1 MRRCVPTVEESIP
14 RALVGL
20 APRSRDLYASCLR
33 LLADRHG
40 RRKIDQLATSDITEL
55 GVWAQAMAV
64 RRSTSV
70 SGASAREHAIA
81 ACRRLFDIAIADGHL
96 QHNPAKAVRKPQ
108 RQESRRT
115 ALTDEQVAEVFDV
128 VRDAETGWLTFLL
141 ETACRREGLLDLTPE
156 KLHPAR
162 QTVLLDEKGGRVR
175 EQPVSRLMMEYLQ
188 QPSCPIYSW
197 TRRRLDSLWTRVRRD
212 LPWAGEIGLSTHWFR
227 HTTIT
232 NVERVTRSPVL
243 AAAFA
248 GHPIEQIRS
257 HGDLHCPVR
266 CARRCLGIHP
276 SLRRHPPARCPRPRT
291 LTRRARLNGQQQ
303 AFAWPEMAGSGFR
316 STSGRGRPGGSGRLP
331 RRRPSV
337 QG

>member
-1 MRRCVPTVEESIP
+1 MRKRVPTVEESIP
-14 RALVGL
+14 PALVGL
-20 APRSRDLYASCLR
+20 APSSRELYSHYLR
-33 LLADRHG
+33 LLAERHG
-40 RRKIDQLATSDITEL
+40 RRNIDQLTASDITEL
-55 GVWAQAMAV
+55 AVWAQAMAV

-70 SGASAREHAIA
+70 NGASAREHAIA
-81 ACRRLFDIAIADGHL
+81 ASRRLFDIAIADGHL
-96 QHNPAKAVRKPQ
+96 QHNPAKAVRKPP

-115 ALTDEQVAEVFDV
+115 ALTDKQVAEVFTV
-128 VRDAETGWLTFLL
+128 VRDAETGLLTFLL

-175 EQPVSRLMMEYLQ
+175 EQPVSLVMMEYLQ
-188 QPSCPIYSW
+188 QPTCPIYLW

-248 GHPIEQIRS
+248 GHRLSKFGATATYIAPYGVPDVAWAFTQLF
-257 HGDLHCPVR
+257 G
-266 CARRCLGIHP
+266 GTHP
-276 SLRRHPPARCPRPRT
+276 LATPSSALLLEGPNWVT
-291 LTRRARLNGQQQ
+291 D
-303 AFAWPEMAGSGFR
+303 
-316 STSGRGRPGGSGRLP
+316 GR
-331 RRRPSV
+331 
-337 QG
+337 